1 MRKESRPSL
10 GSSNNLL
17 DFIEDKGR
25 DIGASL
31 GLIGDNVPIV
41 RLMDEDCI
49 SERNEP
55 IDKLID
61 MGAIEDMQF
70 DENFG
75 ANYYDD
81 VRSEANDVS
90 NNRK

>member
-31 GLIGDNVPIV
+31 GLIGDTVPIV